1 MIDRRTL
8 LGTAGTLALVSGI
21 VPGPA
26 FAATGRSDAALA
38 RLLARHVDIFLKR
51 CPEEATNSDLDVGAN
66 AGLRGKLNDRSL
78 AAMAKDRAAV
88 KQGIAALARIDRAS
102 LSPRALEDLDVANF
116 VYATFDDILGRY
128 GYVDI
133 DLRPSPYVVSQMNGA
148 YYWMP
153 DFIGGRHPLKT
164 PADAEAYLL
173 RLAALGTAL
182 DQESDRIAH
191 DAGIGIAP
199 PGFVIDRTILQIKAL
214 RDGDPAKSALIEP
227 AIKRGGPGFPA
238 VRAVDVFRRIVV
250 PALSRQIAALE
261 ALRAGAVDTAGV
273 WRLPDGDAYYAA
285 AVRANTTTDL
295 SPAEL
300 HRIGLAQVASLTAE
314 LDSSLKAQ
322 GYASGSVGDRIAAL
336 NEDKRFLKSEDD
348 AGRAAII
355 AYVEGILSDTRARMP
370 TMFSN
375 IPIAPI
381 TVRRIPEAVENG
393 APGAFYDPGTAGQAG
408 IFSLNLRS
416 PADQP
421 LWRLPTLAHHE
432 GIPGHHF
439 QASALASAGALSP
452 FRRIVRFSAY
462 TEGWALYA
470 EQVADEMGCYEND
483 AVGRIG
489 YLQSMLFRAAR
500 IVVDT
505 GIHYKRW
512 TRAQAVDWMVT
523 NAGESPIPAQRE
535 IDRYC
540 VYPGQACSFKVGQNQ
555 IVASREAAR
564 AKMGARFD
572 IRGFH
577 DVVLLG
583 GPMPMQTL
591 LQALERWSA

>member
-1 MIDRRTL
+1 
-8 LGTAGTLALVSGI
+8 
-21 VPGPA
+21 
-26 FAATGRSDAALA
+26 
-38 RLLARHVDIFLKR
+38 
-51 CPEEATNSDLDVGAN
+51 
-66 AGLRGKLNDRSL
+66 
-78 AAMAKDRAAV
+78 
-88 KQGIAALARIDRAS
+88 
-102 LSPRALEDLDVANF
+102 
-116 VYATFDDILGRY
+116 
-128 GYVDI
+128 
-133 DLRPSPYVVSQMNGA
+133 
-148 YYWMP
+148 
-153 DFIGGRHPLKT
+153 
-164 PADAEAYLL
+164 
-173 RLAALGTAL
+173 
-182 DQESDRIAH
+182 
-191 DAGIGIAP
+191 
-199 PGFVIDRTILQIKAL
+199 
-214 RDGDPAKSALIEP
+214 
-227 AIKRGGPGFPA
+227 
-238 VRAVDVFRRIVV
+238 
-250 PALSRQIAALE
+250 
-261 ALRAGAVDTAGV
+261 
-273 WRLPDGDAYYAA
+273 
-285 AVRANTTTDL
+285 
-295 SPAEL
+295 
-300 HRIGLAQVASLTAE
+300 
-314 LDSSLKAQ
+314 
-322 GYASGSVGDRIAAL
+322 
-336 NEDKRFLKSEDD
+336 
-348 AGRAAII
+348 
-355 AYVEGILSDTRARMP
+355 
-370 TMFSN
+370 
-375 IPIAPI
+375 
-381 TVRRIPEAVENG
+381 VENG

>member
-8 LGTAGTLALVSGI
+8 LGTAGALALASG
-21 VPGPA
+21 PS
-26 FAATGRSDAALA
+26 FAAAGDADAALA
-38 RLLARHVDIFLKR
+38 RLLAHQVDVFLKR
-51 CPEEATNSDLDVGAN
+51 CPEEATNSDLDVGVN

-78 AAMAKDRAAV
+78 AAMAADRTAV
-88 KQGIAALARIDRAS
+88 KQGIAAIAKIDRTR

-116 VYATFDDILGRY
+116 VCATFDDILGRY

-153 DFIGGRHPLKT
+153 DFIGGRHPLTT

-191 DAGIGIAP
+191 DAGIGIVP

-238 VRAVDVFRRIVV
+238 ARAVEVFRRVVV

-285 AVRANTTTDL
+285 AVRANTTTDI

-314 LDSSLKAQ
+314 LDTSLKVQ
-322 GYASGSVGDRIAAL
+322 GYANGSVGDRITAL
-336 NEDKRFLKSEDD
+336 NQDKRFLKSEDD

-355 AYVEGILSDTRARMP
+355 AYVEAILSDMRARMP
-370 TMFSN
+370 TMFSR

-439 QASALASAGALSP
+439 QASALASAGALSQ

-470 EQVADEMGCYEND
+470 EQVADEMGCYD
-483 AVGRIG
+483 SDPVGRIG

-564 AKMGARFD
+564 AKMGVRFD

-591 LQALERWSA
+591 LQAVERWSA